1 MHIEA
6 LTLDFTSVIHAKKA
20 EVQDKRYEQAEQ
32 EAEYLETKT
41 LTDTQIEML
50 LASNVPLIKLDNSKN
65 HSKFYLFFYFMVEKE
80 VFEWTINKQ
89 KKHFMV
95 HQN

>member
-1 MHIEA
+1 VHIEA

-41 LTDTQIEML
+41 LTDTQLEM
-50 LASNVPLIKLDNSKN
+50 
-65 HSKFYLFFYFMVEKE
+65 
-80 VFEWTINKQ
+80 
-89 KKHFMV
+89 
-95 HQN
+95 